1 MEDRNVVDLMEAT
14 ERLEAVAEAL
24 EQAAANMV
32 ERQVALA
39 AEAEEHVG
47 RIVATVETAR
57 EAELERRLA
66 EAEARIVE
74 LTASGAAAMSA
85 VLSGGSVS
93 SGRKTLP
100 VGMAAMLVKQGV
112 TLELG
117 ASGASMEA
125 SALDSALSS
134 LGIEQRIAVKSEL
147 RRAGLLG

>member
-1 MEDRNVVDLMEAT
+1 MDGRKMEEAMEDSNGMYLMEAT
-14 ERLEAVAEAL
+14 ERLEAVAIAL
-24 EQAAANMV
+24 EQAASQLA

-66 EAEARIVE
+66 EAEAKISE
-74 LTASGAAAMSA
+74 LTASAAP
-85 VLSGGSVS
+85 LSH
-93 SGRKTLP
+93 GRKTLP
-100 VGMAAMLVKQGV
+100 SGMATMLAKQGV

-117 ASGASMEA
+117 ASGVSIEA
-125 SALDSALSS
+125 AALDSALAS

>member
-1 MEDRNVVDLMEAT
+1 MEDRNVVDFMEAT

-24 EQAAANMV
+24 EQAAALLA

-47 RIVATVETAR
+47 RIVATVESAR
-57 EAELERRLA
+57 EAELERRLV
-66 EAEARIVE
+66 EAEAKIAE
-74 LTASGAAAMSA
+74 LTASAAPQSQ
-85 VLSGGSVS
+85 
-93 SGRKTLP
+93 GRKTLP
-100 VGMAAMLVKQGV
+100 TGMATMLAKQGV

-117 ASGASMEA
+117 ASGASIEA
-125 SALDSALSS
+125 GALDSALTS

>member
-24 EQAAANMV
+24 EQAASRLV

-66 EAEARIVE
+66 EAEARISE
-74 LTASGAAAMSA
+74 LTASAAPQAT
-85 VLSGGSVS
+85 
-93 SGRKTLP
+93 GRKTLP
-100 VGMAAMLVKQGV
+100 VGMASMLAKQGV

-117 ASGASMEA
+117 ASGASIEA
-125 SALDSALSS
+125 SALDGALSS

>member
-1 MEDRNVVDLMEAT
+1 MDDNNVMDLMEAT
-14 ERLEAVAEAL
+14 ERLEAVATAL
-24 EQAAANMV
+24 EQAAARIA

-47 RIVATVETAR
+47 RIVATVESAR

-66 EAEARIVE
+66 EAEEKIAE
-74 LTASGAAAMSA
+74 LTASA
-85 VLSGGSVS
+85 S
-93 SGRKTLP
+93 SQPQGRKTLP
-100 VGMAAMLVKQGV
+100 AAMSSMLAKQGV

-117 ASGASMEA
+117 ASGTSIEA
-125 SALDSALSS
+125 SALDSALAS

>member
-1 MEDRNVVDLMEAT
+1 MAMEDSKVLDLMEAT

-24 EQAAANMV
+24 EQAASRLT
-32 ERQVALA
+32 ERQVALG

-47 RIVATVETAR
+47 RIVATVESAR

-66 EAEARIVE
+66 EAEAKIVE
-74 LTASGAAAMSA
+74 LTASAAP
-85 VLSGGSVS
+85 LS

-100 VGMAAMLVKQGV
+100 MGMASMLAKQGV

-117 ASGASMEA
+117 ASGASIEA
-125 SALDSALSS
+125 GALDGALSTLS
-134 LGIEQRIAVKSEL
+134 IEQRIAVKSEL

>member
-24 EQAAANMV
+24 EQAASRLV

-66 EAEARIVE
+66 EAEARISE
-74 LTASGAAAMSA
+74 LTASAAPQ
-85 VLSGGSVS
+85 VV
-93 SGRKTLP
+93 GRKTLP
-100 VGMAAMLVKQGV
+100 VGMASMLAKQGV

-125 SALDSALSS
+125 SALDGALSS

>member
-1 MEDRNVVDLMEAT
+1 MEDSNVMDFMEAA
-14 ERLEAVAEAL
+14 ERLEAAAHAL
-24 EQAAANMV
+24 ELAASRLE

-66 EAEARIVE
+66 EAEAKIAE
-74 LTASGAAAMSA
+74 LTASAAPQALDA
-85 VLSGGSVS
+85 PQTK
-93 SGRKTLP
+93 GRKTLP
-100 VGMAAMLVKQGV
+100 SGMATMLAKQGV

-117 ASGASMEA
+117 ASGASIEA
-125 SALDSALSS
+125 AALDSALAS